1 MKAPLKQRPDHPG
14 EGRDPGVCGFLSTA
28 RELQKKAW
36 VPAFAGMSGLWGLPA
51 LAHDQDHHGLPGALH
66 SVSADHSGWIL
77 LGAVVLLGL
86 YVLRRPILKALRVRS
101 RK

>member
-1 MKAPLKQRPDHPG
+1 MRTL
-14 EGRDPGVCGFLSTA
+14 FLPVLALVT
-28 RELQKKAW
+28 L
-36 VPAFAGMSGLWGLPA
+36 AGSPA
-51 LAHDQDHHGLPGALH
+51 LAHEEGHHGLPGALH
-66 SVSADHSGWIL
+66 SVSADHSGWML